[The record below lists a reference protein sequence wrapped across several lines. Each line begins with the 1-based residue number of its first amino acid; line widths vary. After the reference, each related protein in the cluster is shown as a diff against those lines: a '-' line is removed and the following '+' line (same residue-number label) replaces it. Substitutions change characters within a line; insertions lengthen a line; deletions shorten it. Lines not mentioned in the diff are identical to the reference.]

1 MACTRSDLSGRYVT
15 NPHDSAQTLGATL
28 LRVPTTEVPPTGL
41 VPLAEFSAPSRD
53 LLVIASSPWGER
65 LGMQLDF
72 RRARVV
78 HAGPS
83 WDVEQLAR
91 EVGLDV
97 SYDLVVIDGPELSLA
112 RRVSLATRTRQ
123 VLRPGGAMVV
133 PVSPESVRSTDVAA
147 AAQVRGLDW
156 SAVGVIDGMPCIVFT
171 PATWPDTPSQNVSAR
186 VATMASTLAAY
197 SPRSAASSSE
207 DRYASESA
215 LLAHLRLLAESL
227 ASERRSR
234 LESERQADELAQ
246 EQRTLAKQHS
256 RLRRSKLGR
265 VTIKFWR
272 LRRALGRRLRG
283 NRSEPK

>member
-1 MACTRSDLSGRYVT
+1 M
-15 NPHDSAQTLGATL
+15 SAQTLGATL
-28 LRVPTTEVPPTGL
+28 LRVPMT
-41 VPLAEFSAPSRD
+41 LADRSAPSRD
-53 LLVIASSPWGER
+53 LLVIASSPWGAR
-65 LGMQLDF
+65 LGLALDF

-83 WDVEQLAR
+83 WDVEGLAR

-112 RRVSLATRTRQ
+112 RRVALATRTRS
-123 VLRPGGAMVV
+123 VLRSGGAVVV
-133 PVSPESVRSTDVAA
+133 PVSPASVLAADVAA
-147 AAQVRGLDW
+147 ASQVRGLEW
-156 SAVGVIDGMPCIVFT
+156 SSVDVIDGMPCIVFT
-171 PATWPDTPSQNVSAR
+171 PATWPDTPSPNVSAR
-186 VATMASTLAAY
+186 IATMASTLAAY
-197 SPRSAASSSE
+197 SPRSTASSSE

-215 LLAHLRLLAESL
+215 LLAHLRLLSESL
-227 ASERRSR
+227 AAERRSR
-234 LESERQADELAQ
+234 MDLERQADELAQ

-272 LRRALGRRLRG
+272 LRRAIGRRLRG